1 MERFLADADLL
12 HDELNKSNS
21 NLRWFFRL
29 PWGDAKGTDSCQA
42 PWVAMSIGTTH
53 RRLLV

>member
-42 PWVAMSIGTTH
+42 PWVAMSIALTH